1 VSVLERGATLRDGV
15 FPCLVGLMFIAIG
28 VAAFTG
34 LFHGLP

>member
-1 VSVLERGATLRDGV
+1 MLKHNLRRMRDGV
-15 FPCLVGLMFIAIG
+15 FPCLVGLIFIAIG